1 MLHLNLKK
9 HLRNNIIN
17 PYHKWKYTLTSI
29 PTYDSLGN
37 VYQVNKNY
45 DHIPT
50 SKDSA
55 DFLKESRISIHKM
68 IDSFYNTNIEKAKF
82 IKTKQKKKK
91 KFQCVLNQNLVMN
104 KAIEERIL

>member
-1 MLHLNLKK
+1 MKMKLMITILLLLSGK
-9 HLRNNIIN
+9 I
-17 PYHKWKYTLTSI
+17 YAQEKYTLTSI
-29 PTYDSLGN
+29 LTLDSLGN
-37 VYQVNKNY
+37 AYQVNKTY

-91 KFQCVLNQNLVMN
+91 N
-104 KAIEERIL
+104 KSAPKNSSKYTIRKTKKQL